1 MQMKK
6 RQSFQSRLLALFL
19 ISIVLPIIIMSTI
32 LAVYFQN
39 KIYEDNDK
47 YFSTSLYSIST
58 NLSTYAYDLKRL
70 TLTPYIYDD
79 ILNFYT
85 AIDNGNYTA
94 RGSRDYTIE
103 RYRQNYITSIQRI
116 LITAREDILAV
127 SFMPVNPDN
136 HIMVTT
142 TKNSA
147 LIDNTGYS
155 YESEPWYQRISE
167 NPEPYEFI
175 VSQSPSYL
183 NSETTVISA
192 LHTVRNVYTKRELGY
207 IRIDA
212 SDKIIKDI
220 FSNVAL
226 SENSGFVIVSQ
237 DGAPVYQVGK
247 VEQEV
252 LDALPSSGETVRTG
266 SDTYDLYK
274 SEISGMPWQLVFVSS
289 RNDTAREVSIVW
301 SLAAVLSLASIL
313 AAYFIFRSNSKK
325 TTLAINSILEA
336 MKHVAHGDLDTS
348 VPDTVLL
355 HNDSFNTEEFSL
367 IAENLNE
374 MIQKLQL
381 YIDRSYKYE
390 ISRQEAEYRA
400 LQSQINPHFLYNTLN
415 CFISMNRL
423 GMKKE
428 LEDSIIQL
436 TRIFRYTC
444 NDAKLTTVQEE
455 FDFCTQYCNLLKM
468 RYDERLTFSVA
479 MEEEAGKIPIP
490 KLIIQPLV
498 ENAIKHGMDAEGLSI
513 TIRISAMVGNHTLI
527 LEVNNDG
534 IPINPDEV
542 YADGKVG
549 VRNVENRIKLLHPNA
564 AFKIGLEDGI
574 TSMTIE
580 IPLNDYAGGTNDEH
594 SAG

>member
-6 RQSFQSRLLALFL
+6 RQSFQNRLLALFL

-32 LAVYFQN
+32 LAIYFQN

-94 RGSRDYTIE
+94 DGSRDYAIE

-127 SFMPVNPDN
+127 SFMPVNPQN

-147 LIDNTGYS
+147 LIDNTSYA
-155 YESEPWYQRISE
+155 YESEPWYHRISADA
-167 NPEPYEFI
+167 EPYEFI
-175 VSQSPSYL
+175 VSESPSYL
-183 NSETTVISA
+183 HSGSTVISA
-192 LHTVRNVYTKRELGY
+192 LHTVRNVYTKRELGV

-220 FSNVAL
+220 FSNVTL
-226 SENSGFVIVSQ
+226 SANSGFVIVSQ
-237 DGAPVYQVGK
+237 DGTPVYQVGK
-247 VEQEV
+247 VEAEV
-252 LDALPSSGETVRTG
+252 LYALPSSGDTIRTDG
-266 SDTYDLYK
+266 DTYDLYK

-301 SLAAVLSLASIL
+301 SLAAVLSLSSIL
-313 AAYFIFRSNSKK
+313 AAFFIFRSNSRK
-325 TTLAINSILEA
+325 TALALNSILEA
-336 MKHVAHGDLDTS
+336 MTRVARGDLDTS

-355 HNDSFNTEEFSL
+355 HNDSFSTEEFSL

-374 MIQKLQL
+374 MIRKLQL

-444 NDAKLTTVQEE
+444 SDAKLTTVQEE
-455 FDFCTQYCNLLKM
+455 FDFCIQYCNLLKM
-468 RYDERLTFSVA
+468 RYDERLTFFADV
-479 MEEEAGKIPIP
+479 EEEAGKVSIP

-498 ENAIKHGMDAEGLSI
+498 ENAIKHGMDTEGISI
-513 TIRISAMVGNHTLI
+513 TIWISAVIRDQVLI
-527 LEVNNDG
+527 LEEKNNG
-534 IPINPDEV
+534 TPIRPEEV

-549 VRNVENRIKLLHPNA
+549 VRNVENRIKLLHPDA
-564 AFKIGLEDGI
+564 SFEIGLTEGI
-574 TSMTIE
+574 TSMTVK
-580 IPLNDYAGGTNDEH
+580 IPLKGGTKDEH
-594 SAG
+594 TAG